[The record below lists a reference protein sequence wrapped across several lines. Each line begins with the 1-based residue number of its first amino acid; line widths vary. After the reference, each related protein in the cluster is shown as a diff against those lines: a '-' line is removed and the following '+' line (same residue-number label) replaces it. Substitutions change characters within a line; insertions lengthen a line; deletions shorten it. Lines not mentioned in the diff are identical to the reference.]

1 MQLGM
6 KIKKIRQFRGMT
18 QKQLG
23 LLMGF
28 RPENAD
34 LRIRQYEQGRTP
46 RINYLTK
53 LAEALNVNVENFTK
67 CDDGGIVGIMQT
79 LFWLDESNVGTVN
92 IFRTKSIS
100 TNSNKNYAEGDENF
114 CFHEKV
120 SQEPD
125 PRIGVWFKYSSM
137 DDYLDEWLDMKKEL
151 EQKSITREEYFEWKL
166 NWPNTSSVGM
176 PKDYNHSHL
185 IGRSE

>member
-1 MQLGM
+1 
-6 KIKKIRQFRGMT
+6 MT

-28 RPENAD
+28 KSENAD

-67 CDDGGIVGIMQT
+67 GDDGGIVDIMQT
-79 LFWLDESNVGTVN
+79 LFWLDESNVGTIN
-92 IFRTKSIS
+92 IFRTKRIPV
-100 TNSNKNYAEGDENF
+100 TDRENYIDGDEYF
-114 CFHEKV
+114 YFHENILQV
-120 SQEPD
+120 PD

-137 DDYLDEWLDMKKEL
+137 DEYLDEWLDIKKEL

-166 NWPNTSSVGM
+166 NWPNTSSAGM
-176 PKDYNHSHL
+176 PKDYKPTFEWRNSK
-185 IGRSE
+185 